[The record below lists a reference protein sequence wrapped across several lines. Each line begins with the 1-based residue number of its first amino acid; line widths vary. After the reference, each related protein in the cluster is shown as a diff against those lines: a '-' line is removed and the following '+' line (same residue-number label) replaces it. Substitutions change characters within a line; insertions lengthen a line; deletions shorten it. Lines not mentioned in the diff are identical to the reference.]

1 MKTKAPIRKLSIVVF
16 LAIMISLFGTAAYAQ
31 EADAIVEVFR
41 LGNFYVGIKITFPT
55 EISGDF
61 GGVIR
66 GKYFDCL
73 VIPTN
78 TMYCIAPFR
87 VKSDPSFLT
96 IYAKGTG
103 EVILQQVIHSPGE
116 FIGGEE
122 PTPPAPPTPV
132 KTPPAECTECFP
144 Q

>member
-1 MKTKAPIRKLSIVVF
+1 MKNKASIRKLSIVLL
-16 LAIMISLFGTAAYAQ
+16 LAIVISLFGTAAHAQ

-78 TMYCIAPFR
+78 TMYCVAPFR

-96 IYAKGTG
+96 IYDKETG
-103 EVILQQVIHSPGE
+103 AVILQQVIHSPGE

-122 PTPPAPPTPV
+122 PTPVAPPPGDDDCV
-132 KTPPAECTECFP
+132 ECNP
-144 Q
+144 QF